1 MSKKAIFLVQRSIIT
16 EQNTK
21 NSLEYASMNGD
32 SIISMPKKRCIIQMG
47 RFHTDHGSTLI
58 SSLPMCA

>member
-1 MSKKAIFLVQRSIIT
+1 
-16 EQNTK
+16 
-21 NSLEYASMNGD
+21 MNGD